1 MSKLFFM
8 RLIIKVWR
16 DLDLEW
22 LFVTLE
28 VRFWL

>member
-1 MSKLFFM
+1 MSKLFLM

-22 LFVTLE
+22 LFVTL
-28 VRFWL
+28 